1 LSVDIALSQMFSPS
15 FCFVAVLL
23 LICRSSVGQSI
34 NQLDLSNQGISGF
47 IASALSSNI
56 YDDLLPII
64 GKLVYDPSSF
74 STLNDFPDVYH
85 YSEEKDFIDNALTI
99 VDDNGLAG
107 VVSVALLHRHFQL
120 ADNEMLVEIQNV
132 NQSDIKVYNRDDD
145 VSKNAL
151 PYMFKV
157 VCDSHSKETF
167 LQPLEFV
174 NFGDNVHAFDELTK
188 DIKAVYSNHVFL
200 STFYE
205 HLVSRNFTNVFGITL
220 NHRNNLKHANINSRG
235 TTESSDIDHR
245 ILTVVPT
252 INMTFGEE
260 TDKCVAHCDHCTG
273 HGRRINMTFGEETD
287 KCVAHCD
294 HCTGHGRRENFIKK
308 ITAQVAWTSKYKRSN
323 RNDDGAADKC
333 DHYCDHTGCSH
344 PIGCYLHSE
353 CGHCSFHDGN
363 KK

>member
-1 LSVDIALSQMFSPS
+1 MFIK
-15 FCFVAVLL
+15 FNVTL
-23 LICRSSVGQSI
+23 LIISLSI
-34 NQLDLSNQGISGF
+34 NIISLSINIIS
-47 IASALSSNI
+47 SALASNI

-64 GKLVYDPSSF
+64 GIGKLVYDPSSF
-74 STLNDFPDVYH
+74 SNLHDFPDVYH

-120 ADNEMLVEIQNV
+120 ADNEMLVETQNV

-157 VCDSHSKETF
+157 VFDSHSKETF

-188 DIKAVYSNHVFL
+188 DIKAVSSNHIFL

-245 ILTVVPT
+245 ILTVNPT
-252 INMTFGEE
+252 INMNISEE
-260 TDKCVAHCDHCTG
+260 TDKCVAHCDHC
-273 HGRRINMTFGEETD
+273 D
-287 KCVAHCD
+287 
-294 HCTGHGRRENFIKK
+294 GHGRRENCNKK

-323 RNDDGAADKC
+323 RNDDGAADRC
-333 DHYCDHTGCSH
+333 DHYCDHPGCSH
-344 PIGCYLHSE
+344 PIGCYYHSQ
-353 CGHCSFHDGN
+353 CGHCYMH
-363 KK
+363 